1 MLVLT
6 RRVGESIMVNDL
18 IEIKLL
24 RIKGKQVHIGID
36 APSSTAVHR
45 KEVWARIQSNGT
57 LVESALQD
65 NALDEAEEIDLDADV
80 DAGLDA
86 QDGVRSER

>member
-18 IEIKLL
+18 IEVKVL

-45 KEVWARIQSNGT
+45 KEVWTRIQGRDP
-57 LVESALQD
+57 LAV
-65 NALDEAEEIDLDADV
+65 DEAQEQELNEDF
-80 DAGLDA
+80 DA
-86 QDGVRSER
+86 QDAVRSDS

>member
-6 RRVGESIMVNDL
+6 RRVGESIMVNDH
-18 IEIKLL
+18 IEVKVL

-45 KEVWARIQSNGT
+45 KEVWARIQGNGT
-57 LVESALQD
+57 VAVDEPQGQD
-65 NALDEAEEIDLDADV
+65 LGQDLEQDLDEDQDTQDA
-80 DAGLDA
+80 
-86 QDGVRSER
+86 VRSES